1 MADTIDE
8 HALRAAVERIAARVP
23 EWGDELNRLDAATGD
38 GDLGITMG
46 KGAAALRA
54 HLAAPPAAGS
64 DVGSLL
70 IALGMAFNRAAPST
84 MGTLLATALMRAGK
98 EARGLAA
105 LDGAAL
111 ARVLRAADAGVQERG
126 KASLGDKTMVDALHP
141 AAEAF
146 AAAIE
151 QGASLEAA
159 GQALLQAARQGRDAV
174 IPLRS
179 KMGRA
184 AWVGERT
191 ENQPDAGTV
200 LLVRVIEAT
209 LDTPGSTS
217 QPA

>member
-8 HALRAAVERIAARVP
+8 TALRAAIERIAARMPAWV
-23 EWGDELNRLDAATGD
+23 DELNRLDAATGD
-38 GDLGITMG
+38 GDLGVTMG
-46 KGAAALRA
+46 KGAAALQA
-54 HLAAPPAAGS
+54 HLASQAGAS
-64 DVGSLL
+64 DLGSLL

-111 ARVLRAADAGVQERG
+111 ARMLRAADAGVQERG
-126 KASLGDKTMVDALHP
+126 KASLGDKTVVDALHP

-146 AAAIE
+146 AQAIE
-151 QGASLEAA
+151 QGVSLEAA
-159 GQALLQAARQGRDAV
+159 GQALLEAARQGRDAV

-179 KMGRA
+179 KIGRA

-200 LLVRVIEAT
+200 LLVRLIEAA
-209 LDTPGSTS
+209 LDSPDRVD
-217 QPA
+217 P